1 MNVVG
6 QRSHSP
12 EIAILAAPGAL
23 PLAMARLA
31 SRSETEFPHARTVTP
46 STAIGSPRMCPAA
59 NDTPCVSKPDDRK
72 EQRTTR
78 SRGRQGKQGLRITE
92 CTEHLHLSTT
102 KPGRQNP

>member
-6 QRSHSP
+6 KRSHSP

-31 SRSETEFPHARTVTP
+31 SRSEIELPPVRTIIAGTTHGSVQPRCQQWPCGLHARTVTP

-59 NDTPCVSKPDDRK
+59 NDTPCVSRPEGHK
-72 EQRTTR
+72 E
-78 SRGRQGKQGLRITE
+78 
-92 CTEHLHLSTT
+92 
-102 KPGRQNP
+102 